1 MPVQLPDP
9 NLILTGYTGYSQ
21 ANIDL
26 QVAERLKLRYVNV
39 DQLVETRGGMDMETM
54 RVRFGETR
62 LKIIEQDVMQDM
74 LLYRTSLI
82 RVSGQTLLRAD
93 NGPRLLETGYAVCV
107 VMALNAVLRRL
118 HLAMGGRYHDPNER
132 ALAVGHLQ
140 REWQVRKLDGVEE
153 LDSTHLTESQTVEAI
168 CTLWQQATSTL
179 VVSGSL
185 RLSTL

>member
-1 MPVQLPDP
+1 MPIVVPDP
-9 NLILTGYTGYSQ
+9 NLILTGYTGSSQ
-21 ANIDL
+21 ASIDQ

-39 DQLVETRGGMDMETM
+39 DSLLETRAGMDMETM

-74 LLYRTSLI
+74 LLYRNTLI

-93 NGPRLLETGYAVCV
+93 NGRRLLETGYAVCV

-118 HLAMGGRYHDPNER
+118 HLTMGGRYHDPNER

-140 REWQVRKLDGVEE
+140 REWQIRKLHEIDE
-153 LDSTHLTESQTVEAI
+153 LDTSHLTESQTVEAI
-168 CTLWQQATSTL
+168 CTLWQQATDTL
-179 VVSGSL
+179 VVSGTL
-185 RLSTL
+185 RLSTR